1 MLINR
6 KLTISYILI
15 FSILIMGCS
24 SKSRVSHKRR
34 TTVDKNNIEY
44 KIGTEDGCKTAK
56 GTYTKDH
63 AKFRVDLDYHEGWF
77 NGRQKCQIAIW

>member
-1 MLINR
+1 MLINI
-6 KLTISYILI
+6 KSIIVYSLMFTILTT
-15 FSILIMGCS
+15 GCS
-24 SKSRVSHKRR
+24 NKSRVSHKRR

-56 GTYTKDH
+56 GIYTKDH
-63 AKFRVDLDYHEGWF
+63 AKFKVDLDYHEGWF

>member
-6 KLTISYILI
+6 KSTITYILI
-15 FSILIMGCS
+15 FSIFTIGCS
-24 SKSRVSHKRR
+24 NKSRVSDKRR

-44 KIGTEDGCKTAK
+44 KIGTKDGCRTAK
-56 GTYTKDH
+56 GNYTKDH

-77 NGRQKCQIAIW
+77 NGRQRCQIAIW